1 MAKKVYDFQ
10 KTEPGSWQSPKY
22 IEATKKAIETLE
34 SEQYKNV
41 LTEADFWQ
49 LTGKTKSGN
58 IAYNG
63 LIISH
68 NGCLKIND
76 SLPEEKRFK
85 PSCIS
90 CEINGYGGTL
100 VYTYIN
106 DAQGIY
112 EVGEVSK
119 SNCTN
124 SYPYAMA
131 LKRCMDR
138 VILKNSRLAYAGIYS
153 DSEAEEFKNE
163 PKETTPPEQKTEIET
178 PDLIVL
184 PEGAMENPRK
194 ALVDYCKDKGIDI
207 NEVARIH
214 KLNNTSKPGQFLEAL
229 SELVSIY
236 G

>member
-1 MAKKVYDFQ
+1 MAKKIYDFQ

-49 LTGKTKSGN
+49 LTGKTKTGK

-112 EVGEVSK
+112 EVGVQ
-119 SNCTN
+119 
-124 SYPYAMA
+124 
-131 LKRCMDR
+131 
-138 VILKNSRLAYAGIYS
+138 VQIYTQIRQ
-153 DSEAEEFKNE
+153 A
-163 PKETTPPEQKTEIET
+163 
-178 PDLIVL
+178 
-184 PEGAMENPRK
+184 
-194 ALVDYCKDKGIDI
+194 
-207 NEVARIH
+207 
-214 KLNNTSKPGQFLEAL
+214 
-229 SELVSIY
+229 
-236 G
+236 

>member
-1 MAKKVYDFQ
+1 MAKKIYDFQ

-49 LTGKTKSGN
+49 LTGKTKTGK

-90 CEINGYGGTL
+90 CEVNGYGGTL

-106 DAQGIY
+106 DDQGIY

-163 PKETTPPEQKTEIET
+163 PKETTPPEQKTEST
-178 PDLIVL
+178 DTDLIVL

-194 ALVDYCKDKGIDI
+194 ALVDYCKDNGIDI

-214 KLNNTSKPGQFLEAL
+214 KLNNTSKPEQFLEAL
-229 SELVSIY
+229 SALVSIY